1 MAFPLPID
9 PFFRKEIVNI
19 WILDIGDRLKLGDVK
34 GADQSWKIAQE
45 IYLSLPPGEGSDSI
59 EKQLVET
66 RVKLDNTNLTTN
78 ENSI

>member
-19 WILDIGDRLKLGDVK
+19 WIFDIGDRLKLGDVK
-34 GADQSWKIAQE
+34 GANQSWKIAQE
-45 IYLSLPPGEGSDSI
+45 IYLSLPPGNGDDKI
-59 EKQLVET
+59 ESALFQA
-66 RVKLDNTNLTTN
+66 RVKLDSTNLTTN